1 MEKQREN
8 WMCELDFT
16 FLYALRDSGV
26 TNMWGATT
34 YLEDYDGLEREDAK
48 AVLSQW
54 MHECEVGKTEHA
66 EGEEYNYQEATEYI
80 EANYKQY

>member
-1 MEKQREN
+1 MTEREY
-8 WMCELDFT
+8 WMNNIDFT

-34 YLEDYDGLEREDAK
+34 YLEDYNGLEEEDAK
-48 AVLSQW
+48 AVLFQW
-54 MHECEVGKTEHA
+54 MHECEAGKTEHA
-66 EGEEYNYQEATEYI
+66 EGEEINYREAMEYI